1 MGPEIEGGSGDNA
14 GGGEG
19 LRLRRSRL
27 FIPGNNPRMIQT
39 AKVFAPDMII
49 LDLEDSVAPENK
61 DEARI
66 LVKNALGHVDL
77 GNSEITVRV
86 NPLDEGGYEDLK
98 IINEKVNAVVM
109 PKVEGAGDV
118 EAMANALQGIE
129 DPMDR
134 LGDIGIIATIES
146 AKGILNAPEIVKA
159 PRVSALAFGA
169 EDYTRDIGGE
179 RTKEGYETLFA
190 RSMIVA
196 AAKSAGIQALDTVYS
211 DVNDLEGLYE
221 DTLRSR
227 KMGFDGR
234 SAIHPSQVEV
244 IHRAY
249 TPSRDEVEWAKRVID
264 ALEDGKKSGTG
275 AVSLDGRMIDRPVAK
290 RAERIITLAKAAG
303 VFMEE

>member
-1 MGPEIEGGSGDNA
+1 MK
-14 GGGEG
+14 
-19 LRLRRSRL
+19 LRRSRL

-39 AKVFAPDMII
+39 AKVFAPDVII

-61 DEARI
+61 DEARV
-66 LVKNALGHVDL
+66 LVKNALKHVDF
-77 GNSEITVRV
+77 GKSEVTIRV
-86 NPLDEGGYEDLK
+86 NPLEEGGYEDIE
-98 IINEKVNAVVM
+98 IINERVSAIVM
-109 PKVEGAGDV
+109 PKVESLRDV
-118 EAMANALQGIE
+118 EEMANALQGIE
-129 DPMDR
+129 DKMER
-134 LGDIGIIATIES
+134 LGEIEIIATIES
-146 AKGILNAPEIVKA
+146 AKGLMNAREIA
-159 PRVSALAFGA
+159 MGPRVTALSFGA

-211 DVNDLEGLYE
+211 DVNDLDGLYE

-249 TPSRDEVEWAKRVID
+249 TPSPEEIEWAKKVIE
-264 ALEDGKKSGTG
+264 ALEEGKKIGKG
-275 AVSLDGRMIDRPVAK
+275 AVSLNGKMIDRPVAK
-290 RAERIITLAKAAG
+290 RAERIISLAKAAG
-303 VFMEE
+303 IVKED